1 MWITDK
7 IGLKNPYSMSGALF
21 KKHQIATL
29 LDLGA
34 GTNPSGPLRDKFK
47 MKQLLIDV
55 SYPQESNNF
64 TVRKSLDILDSS
76 GIKSEMYKF
85 WGEKT
90 ADCVICI
97 QTIEHLEKDRGL
109 ALLDMVESLASKLII
124 IETPNG
130 FISQPGS
137 FENPFQEHKSGW
149 VKGDFE
155 KFGYTVVGTNG
166 LKILKKR
173 SDKGEYRW
181 TFRGIKFLDVALSR
195 IFLVHKFPSLC
206 FNIFAFKIIE
216 ID

>member
-1 MWITDK
+1 MRITDK
-7 IGLKNPYSMSGALF
+7 IGLKNPYRMSETLF
-21 KKHQIATL
+21 KKHKIATL

-34 GTNPSGPLRDKFK
+34 GTNPSGLLRDKLK
-47 MKQLLIDV
+47 VRQLLIDV
-55 SYPQESNNF
+55 AFPQESNNF
-64 TVRKSLDILDSS
+64 TVRRSLDILDSS

-85 WGEKT
+85 WGKET
-90 ADCVICI
+90 VDCVICI

-109 ALLDMVESLASKLII
+109 ALLEMVESLAQKLII

-130 FISQPGS
+130 FINQPGTL
-137 FENPFQEHKSGW
+137 ENPFQEHKSGW
-149 VKGDFE
+149 IKGDFE

-166 LKILKKR
+166 LKVFKKR

-181 TFRGIKFLDVALSR
+181 KFRGIKFLDVVLSR
-195 IFLVHKFPSLC
+195 IFFVHKFPTLC